1 MRNDEVPAPLTDES
15 AASTPKIRRRLTA
28 AALINHLE
36 LARRPDLYGTPV
48 IVGRW
53 GEHVVAAS
61 EETLPFGVVPGMAL
75 RQAEHLCPQAMFVL
89 PDEEAVVRIRELLS
103 AALYDLAPVVE
114 VRDEGVAW
122 LDLEGV
128 VRAGESIREMRR
140 RLLKAIGRE
149 PRLGLAPGP
158 FSARLAAARARPG
171 RLLQVED
178 ARAFL
183 APLPSRE
190 LQLDAEQLERL
201 DLLGLRTLG
210 AVAAIGPRE
219 LESQLG
225 RDGRHAVLRARGLEP
240 DRLEVWRPPLFTSA
254 HRQFGEPV
262 EDREALLFVA
272 RALCGDLAD
281 ELGLRGAGAKHVRVR
296 LLFECADARC
306 AHGAHSD
313 AGRAHGAPSEK
324 REAIVRHP
332 LSSTAE
338 LFGLVGSWIKEW
350 QPRAPI
356 AEMWIELP
364 VLEGAG
370 RRQLRLW
377 AGGDGSG
384 EEVTAAM
391 ERLQE
396 RFGDEV
402 IERYSV
408 MSLGRGISRSVPDP
422 PGAPIRT
429 VMGGIFSR

>member
-1 MRNDEVPAPLTDES
+1 MRVCCGLTG
-15 AASTPKIRRRLTA
+15 
-28 AALINHLE
+28 HLE

-53 GEHVVAAS
+53 DEHVVAAS
-61 EETLPFGVVPGMAL
+61 EETLPFGVMPGMAL
-75 RQAEHLCPQAMFVL
+75 RQAEHLCPQATFVL
-89 PDEEAVVRIRELLS
+89 PDEEAVVRIRELIS
-103 AALYDLAPVVE
+103 SALYDLAPVVE
-114 VRDEGVAW
+114 VRDEGIAW
-122 LDLEGV
+122 LDLRGV
-128 VRAGESIREMRR
+128 VRAGESIREGRR
-140 RLLKAIGRE
+140 RMLKAIGRE

-171 RLLQVED
+171 RLVQVED

-190 LQLDAEQLERL
+190 LPLDAEQLERL
-201 DLLGLRTLG
+201 DLLGLRTLR
-210 AVAAIGPRE
+210 AVAEIGPRE

-225 RDGRHAVLRARGLEP
+225 RDGRHAVLLARGQEP
-240 DRLEVWRPPLFTSA
+240 DELEAWRPPLFTSA

-272 RALCGDLAD
+272 RALCGDLAA

-296 LLFECADARC
+296 LLFE
-306 AHGAHSD
+306 SNE
-313 AGRAHGAPSEK
+313 SEK
-324 REAIVRHP
+324 RESLVRHP

-350 QPRAPI
+350 QPREPI
-356 AEMWIELP
+356 SEMWIDLP

-377 AGGDGSG
+377 AGGDGSS

-396 RFGDEV
+396 RFGEDLV
-402 IERYSV
+402 RKPRPALVSSPIPSERF
-408 MSLGRGISRSVPDP
+408 
-422 PGAPIRT
+422 A
-429 VMGGIFSR
+429 

>member
-1 MRNDEVPAPLTDES
+1 MRVCCG
-15 AASTPKIRRRLTA
+15 
-28 AALINHLE
+28 LISHLE

-53 GEHVVAAS
+53 DEHVVAAS
-61 EETLPFGVVPGMAL
+61 DEAQPFGVLAGMAL
-75 RQAEHLCPQAMFVL
+75 RQAEHLCPQATFVL
-89 PDEEAVVRIRELLS
+89 PDEEAVVRIRELVS
-103 AALYDLAPVVE
+103 SALYDLAPTVE
-114 VRDEGVAW
+114 VRDEGIAW
-122 LDLEGV
+122 LDLRGV
-128 VRAGESIREMRR
+128 VNPGQSIRAARH

-171 RLLQVED
+171 RLMRIAD
-178 ARAFL
+178 AREFL

-190 LQLDAEQLERL
+190 LPLDAEQRERL

-225 RDGRHAVLRARGLEP
+225 RDGRHAVLLARGLEP
-240 DRLEVWRPPLFTSA
+240 DQLEPWRPPLFTSA

-296 LLFECADARC
+296 LVFE
-306 AHGAHSD
+306 STQ
-313 AGRAHGAPSEK
+313 PEK
-324 REAIVRHP
+324 RESIVRHP

-338 LFGLVGSWIKEW
+338 LFGLVRSWIKEW
-350 QPRAPI
+350 KPRAPI
-356 AEMWIELP
+356 AELWIELP
-364 VLEGAG
+364 VLEAAG

-377 AGGDGSG
+377 AGGDGSS
-384 EEVTAAM
+384 EEVLAAL
-391 ERLQE
+391 ERIQE
-396 RFGDEV
+396 RFGDV
-402 IERYSV
+402 VWHPR
-408 MSLGRGISRSVPDP
+408 P
-422 PGAPIRT
+422 A
-429 VMGGIFSR
+429 

>member
-1 MRNDEVPAPLTDES
+1 M
-15 AASTPKIRRRLTA
+15 I
-28 AALINHLE
+28 I
-36 LARRPDLYGTPV
+36 
-48 IVGRW
+48 GRW
-53 GEHVVAAS
+53 DEHVVAAS

-75 RQAEHLCPQAMFVL
+75 RQAEHLCPQATFVL
-89 PDEEAVVRIRELLS
+89 PDEDAVVRIRELLS

-122 LDLEGV
+122 LDLTGLAQV
-128 VRAGESIREMRR
+128 GDAIRETRR
-140 RLLKAIGRE
+140 RLLNAIGRE
-149 PRLGLAPGP
+149 PRLGFAPGP
-158 FSARLAAARARPG
+158 FTARLAAARARPG
-171 RLLQVED
+171 RLLQVKD
-178 ARAFL
+178 ATSFL

-190 LQLDAEQLERL
+190 LPLDVEQLERL

-225 RDGRHAVLRARGLEP
+225 RDGRHAVMLARGLEP
-240 DRLEVWRPPLFTSA
+240 DELVAWRPPMFTSA
-254 HRQFGEPV
+254 HRQFGEAV

-281 ELGLRGAGAKHVRVR
+281 ELGLRGAGAKHMRVR
-296 LLFECADARC
+296 LLFESAEE
-306 AHGAHSD
+306 
-313 AGRAHGAPSEK
+313 EK
-324 REAIVRHP
+324 RESIVRHP

-356 AEMWIELP
+356 TELWIELP

-377 AGGDGSG
+377 AGGDGSS

-396 RFGDEV
+396 RFGDAV
-402 IERYSV
+402 VRRPQPALVSSPIPSERF
-408 MSLGRGISRSVPDP
+408 
-422 PGAPIRT
+422 A
-429 VMGGIFSR
+429 